1 MKGQSISMLLCS
13 GVNTFHLRVSGRRG
27 EVDLKRR
34 LCFGFSYLPKTML
47 LFVVCHLAR
56 LFLRRWWWGRQLQLE
71 DAPYSSVMTSA
82 NSNITR
88 SGLPLK
94 EKTSFLLNN
103 KKNNHLRQITLRLS
117 FFSHHACEKSNTLQR
132 PPLLSPS
139 LSCEVLS
146 FVSLRDPVVK
156 ILSDLLRLVQNS
168 WWDDLK
174 NLWEVL
180 GWFSQ
185 EFLQLECSQY
195 SPRLSFWL
203 LKIREKYIPKT
214 PM

>member
-1 MKGQSISMLLCS
+1 MLVAL
-13 GVNTFHLRVSGRRG
+13 VTNIRYAFHLRVSGRRG

-56 LFLRRWWWGRQLQLE
+56 LFLREWWWGRQLQLE

-132 PPLLSPS
+132 PPLLSSS
-139 LSCEVLS
+139 LCPVKS

-156 ILSDLLRLVQNS
+156 ILFDLLRLVQNS
-168 WWDDLK
+168 
-174 NLWEVL
+174 
-180 GWFSQ
+180 
-185 EFLQLECSQY
+185 
-195 SPRLSFWL
+195 
-203 LKIREKYIPKT
+203 
-214 PM
+214 